1 MNSWRD
7 ILSDRGE
14 RPFRCNEMRHVVHL
28 AVDTERSAVW
38 LCRKGRDGTARMRQ
52 IGVRR
57 REAFFDRRD
66 LIGMNRDAP
75 DKAIP
80 PRDPAAFRK
89 TLLIPEVAIQ
99 RIERLNPRGPGSE
112 QALRPRHLIWERP
125 LAVRLLD

>member
-14 RPFRCNEMRHVVHL
+14 RPLRRNQMRHVVHL
-28 AVDTERSAVW
+28 AVDTERSGVG
-38 LCRKGRDGTARMRQ
+38 LGRKGRDDTARMRQ

-57 REAFFDRRD
+57 REAFVDRRD

-89 TLLIPEVAIQ
+89 TLSIPEVATH
-99 RIERLNPRGPGSE
+99 RID
-112 QALRPRHLIWERP
+112 P
-125 LAVRLLD
+125 LM